1 MTRIVYKSPGCG
13 GSLMTFSYFFIRDD
27 DNNEVIYNNLSYIQG
42 YHNVK
47 MYVEFERFAVG
58 NNDGLWVT
66 MMNIITDYNH
76 LQMTFTWDCHG
87 PSNVDGIYD
96 NSYDPLNDF
105 LNYAIR
111 SPFEAGPSVPCGDGQ
126 SGSNNDQTYGARSRG
141 QLTMIQEVDLEED
154 VDLGCISPDEI
165 GLDDYDFDHTEYNY
179 NDVNDEHDGDGRS
192 NQTENQ
198 TLVW

>member
-1 MTRIVYKSPGCG
+1 MAYDVWKTNFYDYTLELRV
-13 GSLMTFSYFFIRDD
+13 L
-27 DNNEVIYNNLSYIQG
+27 ENLITNVT
-42 YHNVK
+42 YHK
-47 MYVEFERFAVG
+47 FRHQ
-58 NNDGLWVT
+58 L
-66 MMNIITDYNH
+66 
-76 LQMTFTWDCHG
+76 
-87 PSNVDGIYD
+87 
-96 NSYDPLNDF
+96 
-105 LNYAIR
+105 R

-192 NQTENQ
+192 NQTEVVNV
-198 TLVW
+198 TNGMID